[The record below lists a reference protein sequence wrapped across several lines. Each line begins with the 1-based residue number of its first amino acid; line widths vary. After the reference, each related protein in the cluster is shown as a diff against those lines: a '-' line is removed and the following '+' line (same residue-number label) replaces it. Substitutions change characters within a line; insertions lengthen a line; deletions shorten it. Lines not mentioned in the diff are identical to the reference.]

1 MGERYSRLFT
11 LPENLYATGSPVVI
25 AAGTLLK
32 DNQTGN
38 VVAQL
43 KLRSISNKIIKAVR
57 VKLDLYDTAGKALD
71 ETVEYDY
78 LDLHA
83 ARDAEFGQ
91 KTPVRVANN
100 KARSYTASVTE
111 VVFIDQSVGC
121 ADGNTW
127 EPLEK
132 PVPLYFADTELLKQ
146 YQLRFGSTSKYKP
159 KREKDL
165 WYCTCGA
172 LNHTRENCHA
182 CRKDLTALLS
192 LDMAELE
199 AEKNT
204 RLAAEARQAEE
215 QAIWEA
221 EEARKI
227 AEEKMAQAVEI
238 EKSNQK
244 IAKTLKVVFLITCI
258 IIALVILLNKVII
271 PNARYNK
278 AVSLGENGDIAE
290 AAIMFGSAG
299 AIKDAKKRSFE
310 LWDSIAVRDTICA
323 GLDISLGLKK
333 DGTVINAGGEGIYS
347 SYTNEITNCTDIIA
361 IAMPDRCSVGLKS
374 DGTVIADGYSEWGA
388 CNVRDWEDIVAISA
402 DGSST
407 AGLKSD
413 GTVLIT
419 GAGLTHHVSNREIKQ
434 WKGIKAISTSGSHIV
449 GIKLDDTVIAAG
461 RNNDGECN
469 VEDWIKIVDISAGD
483 GYTAGVKS
491 DGTVVVVG
499 ENSYGA
505 HNISDWTNIVAIS
518 TGYDFTV
525 GLKADGTVVAAGRN
539 EDGQCDVSS
548 WTDIVAISAGYEHT
562 IGLKADGT
570 VVTAGNEHNS
580 CCKTSDWKNI
590 KLPQ

>member
-1 MGERYSRLFT
+1 MSERYSRLFT

-38 VVAQL
+38 IVAQL

-57 VKLDLYDTAGKALD
+57 VKLDLYDTSGKALG

-83 ARDAEFGQ
+83 ARDTEFGQ
-91 KTPVRVANN
+91 KIPVWIANN

-111 VVFIDQSVGC
+111 VVFIDQSIGC
-121 ADGNTW
+121 VDGNTW

-132 PVPLYFADTELLKQ
+132 PVPLYFPDTELLKQ

-172 LNHTRENCHA
+172 LNHAGENCHT
-182 CRKDLTALLS
+182 CGKNLTALLS
-192 LDMAELE
+192 LNMAELE

-204 RLAAEARQAEE
+204 RLAAEAKQAEE
-215 QAIWEA
+215 RAIWEA

-238 EKSNQK
+238 EQANKK
-244 IAKTLKVVFLITCI
+244 IAKILKVVFLIACI
-258 IIALVILLNKVII
+258 IIALVILQNKVII
-271 PNARYNK
+271 PNTRYNK
-278 AVSLGENGDIAE
+278 AVSLGEKGDIAE

-299 AIKDAKKRSFE
+299 DIKDARERSFE

-323 GLDISLGLKK
+323 GLDISLGLKAN
-333 DGTVINAGGEGIYS
+333 GTVISAGGYAS
-347 SYTNEITNCTDIIA
+347 DTNEITSCANVIA
-361 IAMPDRCSVGLKS
+361 IAMPDECSIGLKS
-374 DGTVIADGYSEWGA
+374 DGTLIADGYSRWGA
-388 CNVRDWEDIVAISA
+388 IDVMDWKDIVAIAA

-407 AGLKSD
+407 VGLKSD

-419 GAGLTHHVSNREIKQ
+419 GAHLTSYVSNREIKQ

-469 VEDWIKIVDISAGD
+469 VEDWTNIVDVSAGD
-483 GYTAGVKS
+483 GYTAGIKS

-499 ENSYGA
+499 ENSHGA

-525 GLKADGTVVAAGRN
+525 GLKADGTVVAVGCN

-562 IGLKADGT
+562 IGLKSDGT
-570 VVTAGNEHNS
+570 VVTAGNESNS
-580 CCKTSDWKNI
+580 CCQVSDWKNM

>member
-38 VVAQL
+38 IVAQL

-182 CRKDLTALLS
+182 CGKDLTALLS

-215 QAIWEA
+215 QAIRAA

-227 AEEKMAQAVEI
+227 AEEKMAIAAGI
-238 EKSNQK
+238 EVSNKK
-244 IAKTLKVVFLITCI
+244 IAKILKITILI
-258 IIALVILLNKVII
+258 AVAAVILLKFII
-271 PNARYNK
+271 VPTFNYNK
-278 AVSLGENGDIAE
+278 AMDLVDAGNIIEAYDLLVSLDGYKDSAEVADSIYDQYKLEKVKTAKIGDRVIFGSYEQDNNIDNGKESIEWIVLDVNENGILLISKLGLDCKPYHEREIGITWENCSLRKWLNNDFINIAFSDEEKSYIQMTTIPAQKKLKYDTDPGNNTQDKVFVLSSIE
-290 AAIMFGSAG
+290 AVDCFRSSSDQQCMPTAYAVANGAVNYEDGKCWWWLRSPSGVQEGAETFGSKNGHVVNAQTVTVRP
-299 AIKDAKKRSFE
+299 AMWVKF
-310 LWDSIAVRDTICA
+310 DS
-323 GLDISLGLKK
+323 
-333 DGTVINAGGEGIYS
+333 
-347 SYTNEITNCTDIIA
+347 
-361 IAMPDRCSVGLKS
+361 
-374 DGTVIADGYSEWGA
+374 
-388 CNVRDWEDIVAISA
+388 
-402 DGSST
+402 
-407 AGLKSD
+407 
-413 GTVLIT
+413 
-419 GAGLTHHVSNREIKQ
+419 
-434 WKGIKAISTSGSHIV
+434 
-449 GIKLDDTVIAAG
+449 
-461 RNNDGECN
+461 
-469 VEDWIKIVDISAGD
+469 
-483 GYTAGVKS
+483 
-491 DGTVVVVG
+491 
-499 ENSYGA
+499 
-505 HNISDWTNIVAIS
+505 
-518 TGYDFTV
+518 
-525 GLKADGTVVAAGRN
+525 
-539 EDGQCDVSS
+539 
-548 WTDIVAISAGYEHT
+548 
-562 IGLKADGT
+562 
-570 VVTAGNEHNS
+570 
-580 CCKTSDWKNI
+580 
-590 KLPQ
+590 

>member
-38 VVAQL
+38 IVAQL

-71 ETVEYDY
+71 EAVEYDY

-83 ARDAEFGQ
+83 ARDTEFGQ
-91 KTPVRVANN
+91 KTPVRIANN

-132 PVPLYFADTELLKQ
+132 PVPLYFPDTELLKQ

-172 LNHTRENCHA
+172 LNHVGKNCHA
-182 CRKDLTALLS
+182 CGKDLTTLLS

-215 QAIWEA
+215 QAIQAA

-227 AEEKMAQAVEI
+227 AEQKMEQAAQIA
-238 EKSNQK
+238 KSNKK
-244 IAKTLKVVFLITCI
+244 IGKILKVVFLIICI
-258 IIALVILLNKVII
+258 IITLIILLNNVIL
-271 PNARYNK
+271 PNKRYNK
-278 AVSLGENGDIAE
+278 AVSLVENGNIAE

-299 AIKDAKKRSFE
+299 DIKDARERSFE
-310 LWDSIAVRDTICA
+310 LWDAIAVRDTICA
-323 GLDISLGLKK
+323 GLDISLGLKTN
-333 DGTVINAGGEGIYS
+333 GMVISAGGYAS
-347 SYTNEITNCTDIIA
+347 DTNEITSCTDVIA
-361 IAMPDRCSVGLKS
+361 IAMPDECSIGLKS
-374 DGTVIADGYSEWGA
+374 DGSIIADGYSRWGA
-388 CNVRDWEDIVAISA
+388 LDVRDWTDIVAIAA

-407 AGLKSD
+407 AGLKAD

-419 GAGLTHHVSNREIKQ
+419 GAQLTSYVSKQEIKQ
-434 WKGIKAISTSGSHIV
+434 WKDIKAISTSGSHIV

-461 RNNDGECN
+461 QNNHGECS
-469 VEDWIKIVDISAGD
+469 VEKWTNIVDISAGD